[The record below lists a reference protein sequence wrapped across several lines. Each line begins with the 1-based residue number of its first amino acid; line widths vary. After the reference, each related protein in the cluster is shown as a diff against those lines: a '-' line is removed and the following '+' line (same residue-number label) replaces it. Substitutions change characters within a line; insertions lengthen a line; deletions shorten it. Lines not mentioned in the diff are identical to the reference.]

1 VVLEWRGQLLKL
13 PTCLALEDA
22 AGTTALVGGKAAR
35 LGDLLALGLPV
46 PRGFVL
52 TPAALAEVAK
62 RAGLVPLLQRA
73 DSQLRTGDSA
83 LARAAGQ
90 EAAAALCGIT
100 FSDTLR
106 ETIAKQH
113 SLLLAGPLLH
123 GEEDDH
129 EPLLAVR
136 SSALGEDGLQ
146 HSHAGQYSSLLNLK
160 SLESVLA
167 AVREVW
173 ASWFSDRAVGYRLH
187 CLSERGGLLFGGA
200 DQGDLPRG
208 LPAMS
213 VIVQRMVA
221 PRCSGMLFTAHPVT
235 GNRDELTLE
244 AGPGLGE
251 ALAQGRL
258 HPDFFVVRRP
268 VARAARPV
276 IVERSIAL
284 KARALRAQ
292 PRGSGQLRFEPVP
305 VSEQQQPALTNS
317 EVIELC
323 RLALRAEDRLGG
335 PVDVEWAI
343 DSRDRIR
350 LLQLRPITALARR
363 GQHKAAKPSAP
374 LRERPVL
381 WTQRFSGERWTE
393 GATTL
398 GWSLVQPVL
407 HHFTFW
413 EDASDRW
420 LSGTEPSR
428 LIRGRPYFN
437 LTIFRHLAFR
447 LPGGAPPQFLLEM
460 FPPQEQEELKKK
472 APFLPNLSLV
482 GSVLGQAVRERR
494 WERYRYNLWTNYE
507 EWEAF
512 RPEFEASIEA
522 LAMDFTEVG
531 EGLEVLSKAR
541 ELMVSYLSI
550 HLLSLLYAHLSYEA
564 LDKALRSWGGI
575 GGEAIRAA
583 LVSEPGENET
593 LQCNFALWKLAQQ
606 AQQMDTVRER
616 LIRAPLPELSD
627 LESLEGG
634 AEFAASFEEFL
645 ASFGHRSSASWEVF
659 ASRWEDSPEIPLQM
673 LAGYLRGGLPE
684 DPTLGAQRRNEER
697 TQAERLVRTRMSR
710 TWLRRLVPWRQSVFE
725 GLLALCRRYISLR
738 ENQRFSFDRLLLRM
752 KRLLERMGA
761 LLERGGLLES
771 GEDIVFLEVDE
782 VIGLHEGTLS
792 SAQAASVIESRRQQ
806 FERDLYSSHP
816 DFLSGELPVDQVDR
830 VMSSDEDWVL
840 SGLGISS
847 GRTRGRV
854 AVLHSLADMAK
865 LEPGDILV
873 IRAADPGWTPLFLT
887 AGALVLELGSV
898 LSHGAVVAREYQLP
912 AVVNVQGACGFL
924 RDGMEVTVDGD
935 LGTVTVHRA
944 RKGPL
949 DQERDLN
956 DGRCDV

>member
-1 VVLEWRGQLLKL
+1 M
-13 PTCLALEDA
+13 
-22 AGTTALVGGKAAR
+22 GGKAAR
-35 LGDLLALGLPV
+35 LGDLMALGLPV

-52 TPAALAEVAK
+52 TPAALAEVAR

-73 DSQLRTGDSA
+73 DTQLRTGDSA
-83 LARAAGQ
+83 LARAAGH
-90 EAAAALCGIT
+90 EAAGALRSVDLGEGFC
-100 FSDTLR
+100 
-106 ETIAKQH
+106 ETIATHH

-123 GEEDDH
+123 GEDDDH

-136 SSALGEDGLQ
+136 SSALGEDGL
-146 HSHAGQYSSLLNLK
+146 HYSHAGQYSSLLNLN
-160 SLESVLA
+160 SLESVLT

-187 CLSERGGLLFGGA
+187 CLRERSGLFFEGA
-200 DQGDLPRG
+200 QRGDLPSG
-208 LPAMS
+208 LPGMS
-213 VIVQRMVA
+213 VLVQRMVA

-268 VARAARPV
+268 ATRGARPV
-276 IVERSIAL
+276 IIERAIAH
-284 KARALRAQ
+284 KTRALRAQ
-292 PRGSGQLRFEPVP
+292 PRGSGQLRFEPVAAA
-305 VSEQQQPALTNS
+305 EQDRPALSSS

-323 RLALRAEDRLGG
+323 RLALTAEDRLGG

-343 DSRDRIR
+343 DSRGRFR
-350 LLQLRPITALARR
+350 LLQLRPITALPRPQQRQDAQDQR
-363 GQHKAAKPSAP
+363 P
-374 LRERPVL
+374 LRDRPVL

-393 GATTL
+393 GATPL

-413 EDASDRW
+413 EDASERW

-428 LIRGRPYFN
+428 LVRGRPYFN

-460 FPPQEQEELKKK
+460 FPPEEQEQLKKK
-472 APFLPNLSLV
+472 APFLPNLGLV
-482 GSVLGQAVRERR
+482 GSVVGQAIRERR

-512 RPEFEASIEA
+512 RPDFEDRVDA
-522 LAMDFTEVG
+522 LSMDFTEVAD
-531 EGLEVLSKAR
+531 GLEVLSRAR

-564 LDKALRSWGGI
+564 LDKALRSWSGI

-593 LQCNFALWKLAQQ
+593 LRCNSALWSLAQQ
-606 AQQMDTVRER
+606 AQQLDAVRER
-616 LIRAPLPELSD
+616 LLRAPLPAITD
-627 LESLEGG
+627 LQKLKGG
-634 AEFAASFEEFL
+634 AEFVASFEEFL
-645 ASFGHRSSASWEVF
+645 GCFGHRSSASWEVF

-673 LAGYLRGGLPE
+673 LVGYLRGGLPE
-684 DPTLGAQRRNEER
+684 DPALGARRRNGER
-697 TQAERLVRTRMSR
+697 AQAERLVRTRMSR
-710 TWLRRLVPWRQSVFE
+710 SWLRRLIPWRQRVFE
-725 GLLALCRRYISLR
+725 GLLSLCRRYIALR

-761 LLERGGLLES
+761 LFERGGLLAS
-771 GEDIVFLEVDE
+771 GADIVFLEVDE

-792 SAQAASVIESRRQQ
+792 SAQAASAIASRRQQ

-816 DFLSGELPVDQVDR
+816 DFLIGEQAMDQVGR
-830 VMSSDEDWVL
+830 VMSSDEEWSL

-854 AVLHSLADMAK
+854 AVLHSLTDMAK

-873 IRAADPGWTPLFLT
+873 LRAADPGWTPLFLT

-898 LSHGAVVAREYQLP
+898 LSHGAVVAREYKLP
-912 AVVNVQGACGFL
+912 AVVNVQGACGL
-924 RDGMEVTVDGD
+924 LHDGMEVTVDGD

-944 RKGPL
+944 RKGPPT
-949 DQERDLN
+949 QERDLN